1 MRLKFDPLPLND
13 PNTYEVREPSEPN
26 ETIKFGT
33 DSWVAKWLK
42 IDECIKKRVNSAWKP
57 KQVEKWNTLFTCVGI
72 VTGLF
77 AFVKGLLYG
86 MLSSVALIGNVG
98 YFGFL
103 TYVAIKDPR
112 GDWSSRF
119 VVNVSGLLLTLS
131 QLFGMFV
138 LNTFTWDSD
147 SW

>member
-1 MRLKFDPLPLND
+1 MGQMGQRTSRKM
-13 PNTYEVREPSEPN
+13 NTWFIY
-26 ETIKFGT
+26 
-33 DSWVAKWLK
+33 
-42 IDECIKKRVNSAWKP
+42 
-57 KQVEKWNTLFTCVGI
+57 VGI

-86 MLSSVALIGNVG
+86 MLSSIALIGNVA

-103 TYVAIKDPR
+103 TYVALKDPR
-112 GDWSSRF
+112 PDWTSRF

-131 QLFGMFV
+131 QLFGMFI
-138 LNTFTWDSD
+138 LNTFTWESD

>member
-1 MRLKFDPLPLND
+1 MKLKFDPLPLND
-13 PNTYEVREPSEPN
+13 PRDGKIPS
-26 ETIKFGT
+26 TSIKINVGIGECL
-33 DSWVAKWLK
+33 AKCLN
-42 IDECIKKRVNSAWKP
+42 IDKCRRKRVSSAWEDT
-57 KQVEKWNTLFTCVGI
+57 QVEKWNTLFIYVGI

-77 AFVKGLLYG
+77 AFAKGLWYG
-86 MLSSVALIGNVG
+86 MLSSIALFGNVA

-103 TYVAIKDPR
+103 TYVALKDGR

-131 QLFGMFV
+131 QLFGMFI
-138 LNTFTWDSD
+138 LNTFTWESD